1 MQQLAV
7 EEETSSTAPASSGGS
22 GGVSAPMP
30 SGAILDLGEGEGRE
44 GREEYKEQHTSEV
57 KVAP

>member
-7 EEETSSTAPASSGGS
+7 EEETSNTAPASTGG
-22 GGVSAPMP
+22 GGVSGPMP
-30 SGAILDLGEGEGRE
+30 SGAILDLEGGEGRE

>member
-7 EEETSSTAPASSGGS
+7 EEETSNTAPASTGGS
-22 GGVSAPMP
+22 GGVSGPMP
-30 SGAILDLGEGEGRE
+30 GGAILDLEGGEGGE
-44 GREEYKEQHTSEV
+44 GREEYNEQHPSEV